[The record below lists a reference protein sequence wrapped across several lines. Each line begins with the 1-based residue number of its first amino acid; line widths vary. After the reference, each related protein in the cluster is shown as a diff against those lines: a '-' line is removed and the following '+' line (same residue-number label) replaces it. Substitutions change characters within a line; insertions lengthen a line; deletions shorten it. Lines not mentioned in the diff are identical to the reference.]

1 VGAPYEE
8 NGVVYVY
15 HGSTDGIKQM
25 PAQIIQAKVIDQR
38 IKGFGISLSKGVDID
53 GNHYNG
59 KYCHACWVN
68 DNNLAVRSSV
78 VSCTEFCITGNVQ
91 SEQAELTCS

>member
-15 HGSTDGIKQM
+15 HGSADGIKYK
-25 PAQIIQAKVIDQR
+25 PTQIIQAEKIDER
-38 IKGFGISLSKGVDID
+38 LKAFGISLSKGVDID

-59 KYCHACWVN
+59 
-68 DNNLAVRSSV
+68 
-78 VSCTEFCITGNVQ
+78 
-91 SEQAELTCS
+91 TC